1 MNNDEIFSRF
11 HKVYAND
18 YIQEDKV
25 LAKCITI
32 DKSTAKRMLNEAR
45 SDERAKLKE
54 QIKLLEAKLH
64 ENKIHRQHTEQVK
77 HYTAKQI
84 FKEME
89 SKGVLVH
96 REAIEGTK
104 KNNYVRFK
112 ASVYQALKKKHN
124 IEE

>member
-1 MNNDEIFSRF
+1 MVTNDNDEIKQKASE
-11 HKVYAND
+11 KEWD
-18 YIQEDKV
+18 YSASFKDKADDYENY
-25 LAKCITI
+25 L
-32 DKSTAKRMLNEAR
+32 MNEAR
-45 SDERAKLKE
+45 AD
-54 QIKLLEAKLH
+54 
-64 ENKIHRQHTEQVK
+64 
-77 HYTAKQI
+77 TAKQI